1 MLGLLTFY
9 IRFGIIFI
17 QSWGETMFKYQIRLE
32 TGTDIKEFVE
42 AAEQL
47 SFDIFVENEN
57 GMKRGNAK
65 TLLNVVDAM
74 TYNKI
79 YVISDHDMFL
89 PFRKFIMEES

>member
-1 MLGLLTFY
+1 
-9 IRFGIIFI
+9 
-17 QSWGETMFKYQIRLE
+17 MFKYQIRLE

-47 SFDIFVENEN
+47 SFDVFVENED

-89 PFRKFIMEES
+89 PFRKFITEES

>member
-1 MLGLLTFY
+1 
-9 IRFGIIFI
+9 
-17 QSWGETMFKYQIRLE
+17 MFKYQIRLE
-32 TGTDIKEFVE
+32 TGTDIREFVE

-47 SFDIFVENEN
+47 PFEVNVENED

-65 TLLNVVDAM
+65 TLLNVIDAM

-79 YVISDHDMFL
+79 YVISDHDMYL